1 MNLISLF
8 NQEIVAELKSQHWQ
22 NNTIG
27 NNIEQYTTDLL
38 ILEVAPKVVL
48 LSVGDDPE
56 DAFIKNIR
64 TQLYQLFLPNS
75 SFRIA
80 DLGHFSENINVLP
93 EAIAR
98 IRKYGS
104 IPFIISPNQSVTFSI
119 YLAYCKL
126 EQTVNILS
134 IDDKADLEE
143 EGSVIGDNNWLSH
156 ILGYTPNYL
165 FNYSLLG
172 NQSYLSNPD
181 MLDLL
186 QSLNFDVHRLGN
198 LRKTL
203 QNSEPTFRNADIV
216 SFDLS
221 SIRGSDCPGS
231 MRRGPN
237 GLYAEEACQLMRYAG
252 LSNKVSAAGVFGW
265 DILQIDLHFSSSSL
279 TAQLIWH
286 FIDGVSNRI
295 EDGKIGNEDEYVIYK
310 IGSEDLSLDLIFYK
324 NLKNGRWW
332 MNVPINEHKKGKFNR
347 HHVVPCS
354 IDDYKQAMNGEIPDT
369 WWQTFQ
375 KLL

>member
-1 MNLISLF
+1 M
-8 NQEIVAELKSQHWQ
+8 VAELKSQHWF

-27 NNIEQYTTDLL
+27 NSIEQYTTDLL
-38 ILEVAPKVVL
+38 ILEVSPKVVL
-48 LSVGDDPE
+48 LSVGDNPDE
-56 DAFIKNIR
+56 AFIKNVR
-64 TQLYQLFLPNS
+64 TKLYQLFLPNT

-80 DLGHFSENINVLP
+80 DIGHFSGNIDLLP
-93 EAIAR
+93 DAIAR
-98 IRKYGS
+98 IRNYGS
-104 IPFIISPNQSVTFSI
+104 IPFIISQDQSITFSI

-143 EGSVIGDNNWLSH
+143 EGSIIGDNNWLSH

-181 MLDLL
+181 MVNLL
-186 QSLNFDVHRLGN
+186 HSLNFDIHRLGN
-198 LRKTL
+198 LRKSL
-203 QNSEPTFRNADIV
+203 QNSEPIFRNADLV

-221 SIRGSDCPGS
+221 SIRSSDCPDS
-231 MRRGPN
+231 LRKGPN

-252 LSNKVSAAGVFGW
+252 LSNKVSSSGVFGW
-265 DILQIDLHFSSSSL
+265 DFFQNDIKNNTSAL

-286 FIDGVSNRI
+286 FLDGVFNRI
-295 EDGKIGNEDEYVIYK
+295 DDGLIGNEEDYVIYK
-310 IGSEDLSLDLIFYK
+310 IGSDDLSMDLVFYK

-332 MNVPINEHKKGKFNR
+332 MNVPINEHKKGKFDR
-347 HHVVPCS
+347 HHIIPCS

>member
-1 MNLISLF
+1 M
-8 NQEIVAELKSQHWQ
+8 VAELKGYQWS

-27 NNIEQYTTDLL
+27 NAIEQYTTDLL
-38 ILEVAPKVVL
+38 ILDIAPKVVFF
-48 LSVGDDPE
+48 SVGDIANDK
-56 DAFIKNIR
+56 FMKSIR
-64 TQLYQLFLPNS
+64 YKLYQLYLPNTS
-75 SFRIA
+75 LKIA
-80 DLGHFSENINVLP
+80 DIGHFSEDLDLLP

-104 IPFIISPNQSVTFSI
+104 IPFIISPDQSTTFSI
-119 YLAYCKL
+119 YSAYCKL
-126 EQTVNILS
+126 ETTVNILS
-134 IDDKADLEE
+134 VDDKTDLDEVSF
-143 EGSVIGDNNWLSH
+143 SVSNDNWLTH

-172 NQSYLSNPD
+172 NQSYLCNPD
-181 MLDLL
+181 MLNML

-198 LRKTL
+198 LRKSI
-203 QNSEPTFRNADIV
+203 QNTEPIFRNADIV

-221 SIRGSDCPGS
+221 SIRSADCPDS
-231 MRRGPN
+231 LRREPN

-252 LSNKVSAAGVFGW
+252 MSNKVSSVGVFGW
-265 DILQIDLHFSSSSL
+265 DFIVNNPQNSTPSL
-279 TAQLIWH
+279 IAQLIWH
-286 FIDGVSNRI
+286 FLDGVVNRI
-295 EDGKIGNEDEYVIYK
+295 DDGIIGNEEEYVVYK

-324 NLKNGRWW
+324 NTKNGRWW
-332 MNVPINEHKKGKFNR
+332 MNVPVNEHKKGKFDR
-347 HHVVPCS
+347 HHVIPCT